1 MLWSTI
7 KSCAPKALKEAFL
20 TFNEFDLWWRER
32 TILGFND
39 RRMYSLQSRRILQR
53 DRGKCYP
60 WTLKQTESWASQKLI
75 QAAISWQLMKMERKV
90 KLFINSADHSKIWA
104 WCSLLIGQLI
114 PLVICESYAVWD
126 RVKAEPALSGAFPW
140 SCTRYSHV
148 MCAFKRK
155 LNLAVNLDISAP
167 KGIIWSSLVFS
178 KI

>member
-20 TFNEFDLWWRER
+20 TFNEFELWWRER

-60 WTLKQTESWASQKLI
+60 FILDVETNGELGESKIDSSCYIMTTDEKGTQSQI
-75 QAAISWQLMKMERKV
+75 V
-90 KLFINSADHSKIWA
+90 INSTDHIKIWA

-114 PLVICESYAVWD
+114 PLVICELYAVWD

-155 LNLAVNLDISAP
+155 LNLAVNPDISAP
-167 KGIIWSSLVFS
+167 
-178 KI
+178 

>member
-1 MLWSTI
+1 MLWSTV

-32 TILGFND
+32 TILGFKMIGVCIASKVGVFCSGIGENA
-39 RRMYSLQSRRILQR
+39 ILSS
-53 DRGKCYP
+53 

-75 QAAISWQLMKMERKV
+75 QAAISWQLMKSESKV
-90 KLFINSADHSKIWA
+90 KLFINSTDHIKIWT

-155 LNLAVNLDISAP
+155 LNLAVNPDISAP
-167 KGIIWSSLVFS
+167 
-178 KI
+178 

>member
-7 KSCAPKALKEAFL
+7 KSCAPKALKEVFL

-39 RRMYSLQSRRILQR
+39 RRMYSLQSRRIFSGIGENATLSS
-53 DRGKCYP
+53 
-60 WTLKQTESWASQKLI
+60 WTLKQMESWASQKLI
-75 QAAISWQLMKMERKV
+75 QAAISWQLMKRECKV
-90 KLFINSADHSKIWA
+90 KLFINSTDHIKIWA

-155 LNLAVNLDISAP
+155 LNLAVNPDISAP
-167 KGIIWSSLVFS
+167 
-178 KI
+178 